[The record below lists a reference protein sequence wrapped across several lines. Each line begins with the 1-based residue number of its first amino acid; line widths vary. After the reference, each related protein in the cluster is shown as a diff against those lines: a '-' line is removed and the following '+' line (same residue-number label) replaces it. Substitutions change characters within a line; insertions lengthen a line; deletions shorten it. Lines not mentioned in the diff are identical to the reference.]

1 MHIEHVEL
9 LKIAR
14 DLHDIPRGME
24 RFSEYL
30 RLITNDDQSDV
41 RFAPLVAMNPMG
53 REHVAERL
61 DELLAMGA
69 EQIAAD
75 AGREAERRLA
85 DAPGDFKHGLVVM
98 DDVRGGWTNR
108 YTSDAAG
115 RFPDKIPHN
124 VKVGWISTGWWVSE
138 TPTPER
144 LRQVV
149 LDSIFRT
156 VYRQQHG
163 LAKTLRQMMAQEG
176 SAQAFAGMRP
186 TLDDEDIAY
195 SRFVIEPLLDSSD
208 YAVCF
213 AAMYGDNGARTVG
226 YPPLGLSDYAG
237 FAVAL
242 ADALA

>member
-75 AGREAERRLA
+75 AARDAEQRLP
-85 DAPGDFKHGLVVM
+85 DAQGDYKHGLVVM

-108 YTSDAAG
+108 YT
-115 RFPDKIPHN
+115 
-124 VKVGWISTGWWVSE
+124 
-138 TPTPER
+138 
-144 LRQVV
+144 
-149 LDSIFRT
+149 
-156 VYRQQHG
+156 
-163 LAKTLRQMMAQEG
+163 
-176 SAQAFAGMRP
+176 
-186 TLDDEDIAY
+186 
-195 SRFVIEPLLDSSD
+195 
-208 YAVCF
+208 
-213 AAMYGDNGARTVG
+213 
-226 YPPLGLSDYAG
+226 
-237 FAVAL
+237 
-242 ADALA
+242 